1 MSPFS
6 RSRAVARF
14 FLPAVLFALFSD
26 GAHAHVKWFS
36 EPTAAVSDAG
46 FTHSEII
53 AALLLLLILLAV
65 ARWLNAQVAKR
76 GAAYCAP
83 WFHDT
88 KPLGYAFLLLS
99 IYFLGCAF
107 SGFILAPHIAATKGV
122 TALCIG
128 LQATV
133 SILLLLNR
141 AQVFMAGLISSL
153 FVVASV
159 ADVTFLLEYVLLLGL
174 AWLVYSTQRIPNE
187 PTMMILRSA
196 LGISLVGL
204 ALTEKL
210 LQPELAMNVLQQY
223 PLNFMAHLGVPFS
236 DKWFVLAAGMVELLI
251 GLLLMLGW
259 LVRTTILVLL
269 ALMIASNSYF
279 VMVENHELAL
289 MEFIGHLPV
298 FAAGILLLCYSST
311 VTRNARELALQS
323 RSAITTEQRL
333 SAESGH

>member
-36 EPTAAVSDAG
+36 EPTVAATDPG

-53 AALLLLLILLAV
+53 TALLLLLILLAV
-65 ARWLNAQVAKR
+65 ARWLNAQALKHSDTC
-76 GAAYCAP
+76 CAS
-83 WFHDT
+83 WRHDS

-99 IYFLGCAF
+99 IYFLGCTF
-107 SGFILAPHIAATKGV
+107 SGFILAPHIAATKGM

-128 LQATV
+128 LQAMV

-141 AQVFMAGLISSL
+141 AQAFIAGLILSL
-153 FVVASV
+153 FVVAGL
-159 ADVTFLLEYVLLLGL
+159 ADVTFLLEYLLLLGL
-174 AWLVYSTQRIPNE
+174 AWLVYSTQQTPNE
-187 PTMMILRSA
+187 QTMMILRGA

-223 PLNFMAHLGVPFS
+223 PLNFMAHVGIPFS
-236 DKWFVLAAGMVELLI
+236 DKWFVLAAGMVELSV

-259 LVRTTILVLL
+259 LVRTTMLVLL
-269 ALMIASNSYF
+269 ALMVVSNSYF
-279 VMVENHELAL
+279 VMIDNHALAL
-289 MEFIGHLPV
+289 MELIGHLPV

-311 VTRNARELALQS
+311 ITRNACEPALQI
-323 RSAITTEQRL
+323 RSAITTERRL
-333 SAESGH
+333 SAESGR

>member
-14 FLPAVLFALFSD
+14 FLPAVLFALFS
-26 GAHAHVKWFS
+26 GVAHAHVKWFS
-36 EPTAAVSDAG
+36 EPTAADSDDG

-141 AQVFMAGLISSL
+141 AQMFMAGLISSL

-204 ALTEKL
+204 ALT
-210 LQPELAMNVLQQY
+210 
-223 PLNFMAHLGVPFS
+223 
-236 DKWFVLAAGMVELLI
+236 
-251 GLLLMLGW
+251 
-259 LVRTTILVLL
+259 
-269 ALMIASNSYF
+269 
-279 VMVENHELAL
+279 
-289 MEFIGHLPV
+289 
-298 FAAGILLLCYSST
+298 
-311 VTRNARELALQS
+311 
-323 RSAITTEQRL
+323 
-333 SAESGH
+333 

>member
-14 FLPAVLFALFSD
+14 FLPPVLFALFSG

-53 AALLLLLILLAV
+53 TALLLLLISLAI
-65 ARWLNAQVAKR
+65 ARWLNAQVLKR
-76 GAAYCAP
+76 SDTYCGR
-83 WFHDT
+83 WCRDS

-107 SGFILAPHIAATKGV
+107 SGFILAPHVAATKGI

-141 AQVFMAGLISSL
+141 AQAFMAGLILTL

-159 ADVTFLLEYVLLLGL
+159 ADVTFLLEYLLLLGL

-187 PTMMILRSA
+187 QTMMILRSA

-236 DKWFVLAAGMVELLI
+236 DKWFVLAAGMVELSI
-251 GLLLMLGW
+251 GLLLVLGW

-279 VMVENHELAL
+279 VMIDNHALAL
-289 MEFIGHLPV
+289 MEFIGHLPA

-311 VTRNARELALQS
+311 VTRNARKLALQT
-323 RSAITTEQRL
+323 RSDITTERRL
-333 SAESGH
+333 SAESGR